1 MLVSSQ
7 GVADS
12 VGVYDDRAA
21 ARDNSL
27 LGGLLQVFLYLVLLS
42 PHHPGEFA
50 SLAALD
56 II

>member
-1 MLVSSQ
+1 MLVTSQ

-12 VGVYDDRAA
+12 VGVHDDRAA